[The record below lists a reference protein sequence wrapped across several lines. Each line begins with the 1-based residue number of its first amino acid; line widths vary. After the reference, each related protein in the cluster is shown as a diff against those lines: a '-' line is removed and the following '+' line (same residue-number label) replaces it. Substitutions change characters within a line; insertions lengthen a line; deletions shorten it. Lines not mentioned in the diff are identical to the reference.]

1 MYIKVLLADDS
12 DCMRPAIARV
22 LKEEPLIEL
31 VGEATSFAETLQLAA
46 ALKPDVLLL
55 DLHMSDE
62 RQYPPASVKSQILLY
77 IKCVIVISL
86 CNDDDA
92 TALAE
97 SFGAHMLLDKMK
109 LYSQLIPA
117 IKQFCPNVIIPKTAN
132 SFRKD
137 LKRPASPSIE
147 ERLDAA

>member
-62 RQYPPASVKSQILLY
+62 REYPPELVKSQILLHA
-77 IKCVIVISL
+77 KCILTMSL
-86 CNDDDA
+86 WKDDDA
-92 TALAE
+92 KALAE
-97 SFGAHMLLDKMK
+97 SFGAKVLLDKTN
-109 LYSQLIPA
+109 LYSELIPA
-117 IKQFCPNVIIPKTAN
+117 IKHFCPSVSHSENRKTLQE
-132 SFRKD
+132 K
-137 LKRPASPSIE
+137 LKTTC
-147 ERLDAA
+147 